1 MAKDAIVFAMANP
14 IPKITP
20 EEMPDNV
27 AVVAT
32 GRSDYAN
39 MINNVPA
46 FRGVFR
52 GLLDRWARSVDIS
65 MKVAAARGLRHRS
78 KRPRSGPPAIF
89 PSPCDQRHIYAGAGR
104 PLFGHDSAPPSSTD
118 QLQPDAATPLAR
130 CRIAL

>member
-104 PLFGHDSAPPSSTD
+104 PLFGMTVRPGVSPTNCNRTP
-118 QLQPDAATPLAR
+118 QPHWLV